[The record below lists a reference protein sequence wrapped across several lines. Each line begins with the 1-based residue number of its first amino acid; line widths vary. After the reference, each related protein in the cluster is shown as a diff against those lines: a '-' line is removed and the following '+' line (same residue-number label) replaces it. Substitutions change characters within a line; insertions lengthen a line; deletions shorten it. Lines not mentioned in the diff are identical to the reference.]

1 MSSRAERSKGLATP
15 VCHHAVAAGDDKVS
29 PEGWYLFVL
38 IWSDLQFHQA
48 EREARKG
55 KKMGANSTQ
64 GAGVAVFL
72 TGFTLISAGVA
83 NSIILLEL
91 VGAAVVLAS
100 LALFRKAK
108 PWEEAE

>member
-1 MSSRAERSKGLATP
+1 LPAEQIERCNLPP
-15 VCHHAVAAGDDKVS
+15 VCHHVTVAAGDDKVS
-29 PEGWYLFVL
+29 PEGLVPHRPF
-38 IWSDLQFHQA
+38 WSDLQIHQA
-48 EREARKG
+48 EKEARKG
-55 KKMGANSTQ
+55 TKMGANSTQ

-72 TGFTLISAGVA
+72 TGFTLISAGIA
-83 NSIILLEL
+83 NSMILLEL